1 MGSSTLHFLAAFERP
16 RKRHLVG
23 EFEVGPDGN
32 TTCNPRDLDSPV
44 DEVLVEEVRSG
55 LALRSRI
62 RGEDDLPDVLVLN
75 ALVEFTNPKIVRPNP
90 VQRRKRTPKDVVVTP
105 KGAALF
111 NGDDVTRLLNDAEDA
126 GFAANVRAQ
135 VTGLGLGDVSATL
148 TGPDFLANSV
158 NRPGKIESF
167 LFVASQ
173 KIEGQSLGRLLPDG
187 REPGKMLDE
196 LFQIAGA
203 VLHESDLRPD

>member
-1 MGSSTLHFLAAFERP
+1 MKKMRGGLTLR
-16 RKRHLVG
+16 G
-23 EFEVGPDGN
+23 
-32 TTCNPRDLDSPV
+32 
-44 DEVLVEEVRSG
+44 
-55 LALRSRI
+55 RI
-62 RGEDDLPDVLVLN
+62 RGEDNLPNVFVLN
-75 ALVEFTNPKIVRPNP
+75 ALVEFANPKVVGPNP
-90 VQRRKRTPKDVVVTP
+90 VQRRKCTPKDMVVTP

-111 NGDDVTRLLNDAEDA
+111 DCDDVTRLLDDAEDA

-135 VTGLGLGDVSATL
+135 VAGLGLGDVSATL